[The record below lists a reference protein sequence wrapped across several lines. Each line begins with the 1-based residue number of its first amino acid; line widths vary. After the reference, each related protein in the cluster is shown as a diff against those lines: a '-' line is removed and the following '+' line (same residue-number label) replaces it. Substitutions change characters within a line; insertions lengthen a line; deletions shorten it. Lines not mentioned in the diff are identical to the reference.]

1 MGRRLRHFKMG
12 TEQITNKKEAVYKIY
27 PRSFAEAPKIVA
39 VVPPKVCVCEK
50 FIILTMNVDH
60 NKPNEKQEVFN
71 NKKVEVKM
79 MISVLDVSKV
89 YSLESG
95 DFFALKNNNI
105 SIKKGEFVAIMGP
118 SGSGKSTL
126 LQLIGGLDLP
136 TSGTILI
143 DGVQLNELS
152 EKERTLFRRTKVGF
166 VFQNYQLLP
175 MMTVGEN
182 IALSLSA
189 NNTPKAEIKSTVQ
202 RLISEVNL
210 EGKESQFP
218 SQLSGGQQQRVA
230 IARALAMKP
239 SLILADE
246 PTGNLDQKNGKDIL
260 QLLSKL
266 NKEEQITVV
275 MVTHDQQAAQ
285 AADRII
291 VVRDGL
297 IVEEGRRGGFG
308 NETVANRMA

>member
-1 MGRRLRHFKMG
+1 M
-12 TEQITNKKEAVYKIY
+12 EV
-27 PRSFAEAPKIVA
+27 
-39 VVPPKVCVCEK
+39 EK
-50 FIILTMNVDH
+50 
-60 NKPNEKQEVFN
+60 
-71 NKKVEVKM
+71 
-79 MISVLDVSKV
+79 MISVSNVSKV
-89 YSLESG
+89 YALESG
-95 DFFALKNNNI
+95 DFYALKNN
-105 SIKKGEFVAIMGP
+105 SIHIRKGEFVAIMGP

-126 LQLIGGLDLP
+126 LQLLGGLDLP
-136 TSGTILI
+136 TSGEILI
-143 DGVQLNELS
+143 DGIQLNQLN

-189 NNTPKAEIKSTVQ
+189 NNASKAKIKSVVQ
-202 RLISEVNL
+202 KLLSDVNL
-210 EGKESQFP
+210 QGKESAFP

-246 PTGNLDQKNGKDIL
+246 PTGNLDQKNGEDIL

-285 AADRII
+285 VADRII

-297 IVEEGRRGGFG
+297 IVEEGRRGGFR

>member
-1 MGRRLRHFKMG
+1 M
-12 TEQITNKKEAVYKIY
+12 ITV
-27 PRSFAEAPKIVA
+27 
-39 VVPPKVCVCEK
+39 
-50 FIILTMNVDH
+50 
-60 NKPNEKQEVFN
+60 Q
-71 NKKVEVKM
+71 
-79 MISVLDVSKV
+79 DVSKV

-105 SIKKGEFVAIMGP
+105 HIKKGEFVAIMGP

-126 LQLIGGLDLP
+126 LQLLGGLDLP
-136 TSGTILI
+136 TSGKIMVDDIHLN
-143 DGVQLNELS
+143 GLNE
-152 EKERTLFRRTKVGF
+152 KELTLFRRTKVGF

-182 IALSLSA
+182 IALALSA
-189 NNTPKAEIKSTVQ
+189 NNASKAEIKSTVQ
-202 RLISEVNL
+202 KLISDVNL

-239 SLILADE
+239 KLILADE

-297 IVEEGRRGGFG
+297 IVDEGRKGGYR

>member
-1 MGRRLRHFKMG
+1 
-12 TEQITNKKEAVYKIY
+12 
-27 PRSFAEAPKIVA
+27 
-39 VVPPKVCVCEK
+39 
-50 FIILTMNVDH
+50 
-60 NKPNEKQEVFN
+60 
-71 NKKVEVKM
+71 
-79 MISVLDVSKV
+79 MISISNVSKV
-89 YSLESG
+89 YALESG
-95 DFFALKNNNI
+95 DFYALKDNTI
-105 SIKKGEFVAIMGP
+105 QIQKGEFVAIMGP

-126 LQLIGGLDLP
+126 LQLLGGLDLP
-136 TSGTILI
+136 TSGEII
-143 DGVQLNELS
+143 VDGVQLNKLN

-189 NNTPKAEIKSTVQ
+189 NNASKATIQRTVQ
-202 RLISEVNL
+202 KLLSEVNL
-210 EGKESQFP
+210 QGKESAFP

-246 PTGNLDQKNGKDIL
+246 PTGNLDQKNGTDIL

-275 MVTHDQQAAQ
+275 MVTHDQGAAKT
-285 AADRII
+285 ANRMIT
-291 VVRDGL
+291 VKDGL
-297 IVEEGRRGGFG
+297 IVEDGRKGGYRH
-308 NETVANRMA
+308 EAVANRMA

>member
-1 MGRRLRHFKMG
+1 
-12 TEQITNKKEAVYKIY
+12 
-27 PRSFAEAPKIVA
+27 
-39 VVPPKVCVCEK
+39 
-50 FIILTMNVDH
+50 
-60 NKPNEKQEVFN
+60 
-71 NKKVEVKM
+71 
-79 MISVLDVSKV
+79 MISVSNVSKV

-95 DFFALKNNNI
+95 DFYALQDNNI
-105 SIKKGEFVAIMGP
+105 HIGKGEFVAIMGP

-126 LQLIGGLDLP
+126 LQLLGGLDLP
-136 TSGTILI
+136 TSGDILV
-143 DGVQLNELS
+143 DGIQISKLN

-182 IALSLSA
+182 IALALSA
-189 NNTPKAEIKSTVQ
+189 NHAPKAEIKTVVEK
-202 RLISEVNL
+202 LLEDVNL
-210 EGKESQFP
+210 QSKESAFP

-246 PTGNLDQKNGKDIL
+246 PTGNLDQKNGEDIL
-260 QLLSKL
+260 KLLKTL
-266 NKEEQITVV
+266 NREDQITVV

-285 AADRII
+285 VADRII

-297 IVEEGRRGGFG
+297 IVEEGHRGGFR
-308 NETVANRMA
+308 NETVSNRMA

>member
-1 MGRRLRHFKMG
+1 M
-12 TEQITNKKEAVYKIY
+12 ITV
-27 PRSFAEAPKIVA
+27 
-39 VVPPKVCVCEK
+39 
-50 FIILTMNVDH
+50 
-60 NKPNEKQEVFN
+60 Q
-71 NKKVEVKM
+71 
-79 MISVLDVSKV
+79 DVSKV
-89 YSLESG
+89 YPLESG

-105 SIKKGEFVAIMGP
+105 HISRGEFVAIMGP

-126 LQLIGGLDLP
+126 LQLLGGLDLP
-136 TSGTILI
+136 TSGKIMVDDIHLN
-143 DGVQLNELS
+143 GLNE
-152 EKERTLFRRTKVGF
+152 KELTLFRRTKVGF

-182 IALSLSA
+182 IALALSA
-189 NNTPKAEIKSTVQ
+189 NNASKADIKSTVQ
-202 RLISEVNL
+202 KLIADVNL

-239 SLILADE
+239 KLILADE

-297 IVEEGRRGGFG
+297 IVDEGRKGGYR

>member
-1 MGRRLRHFKMG
+1 MEVEKM
-12 TEQITNKKEAVYKIY
+12 IRV
-27 PRSFAEAPKIVA
+27 S
-39 VVPPKVCVCEK
+39 
-50 FIILTMNVDH
+50 
-60 NKPNEKQEVFN
+60 
-71 NKKVEVKM
+71 
-79 MISVLDVSKV
+79 DVSKV
-89 YSLESG
+89 YALESG
-95 DFFALKNNNI
+95 DFYALKDNNI
-105 SIKKGEFVAIMGP
+105 HIKKGEFVAIMGP

-126 LQLIGGLDLP
+126 LQLLGGLDLP
-136 TSGTILI
+136 TSGEIQV
-143 DGVQLNELS
+143 DGIQLSKLN

-189 NNTPKAEIKSTVQ
+189 NNAPKAKIKWVVQ
-202 RLISEVNL
+202 KLLSDVNL
-210 EGKESQFP
+210 QDKESAFP

-246 PTGNLDQKNGKDIL
+246 PTGNLDQKNGEDIL

-275 MVTHDQQAAQ
+275 MVTHDQQAAKV
-285 AADRII
+285 ADRII

-297 IVEEGRRGGFG
+297 IVEEGRKGGFR